1 MAKQT
6 EKRYSQYCRNNLI
19 FNVIDSGPIDGN
31 PVILLHGFPETAHSW
46 QATSTILN
54 QQNFRTFAIE
64 QRGYSLA
71 ASPQGRFQYAI
82 TELVADVKSL
92 IDLLGQPVYVIGH
105 DWGSIV
111 ACELA
116 QQYPNLVKHLTLVSV
131 PHTGAFLKSM
141 LSSTQIFTS
150 YYIGFF
156 QLPLIPEL
164 LFKRAKSLSHILL
177 KNSGMNAEQIK
188 DFQQHFIQE
197 NRIGTAINW
206 YRSMPLAPIR
216 STFKKVKVPTLFI
229 WGNQDIAIGKKSAQ
243 LNKQFFTGV
252 YQEIYLD
259 ATHWIPV
266 QNAEQLS
273 QSFIN
278 AVNGGEANAS

>member
-6 EKRYSQYCRNNLI
+6 EKRYRQYCRNNLI
-19 FNVIDSGPIDGN
+19 FNVIDSGPMDGN
-31 PVILLHGFPETAHSW
+31 PVILLHGFPETAQSW
-46 QATSTILN
+46 QATSEILN
-54 QQNFRTFAIE
+54 QHNFRTFAID
-64 QRGYSLA
+64 QRGYSLTA
-71 ASPQGRFQYAI
+71 APKGRFQYSI
-82 TELVADVKSL
+82 DELVADVKAF
-92 IDLLGQPVYVIGH
+92 IDLLAKPVYVIGH

-116 QQYPNLVKHLTLVSV
+116 LQYPELVKHLTLVSV

-156 QLPLIPEL
+156 QLPFIPEL
-164 LFKRAKSLSHILL
+164 LFKRAKSLSHLLL
-177 KNSGMNAEQIK
+177 KNSGMSAEQII
-188 DFQQHFIQE
+188 DFNQHFIQE

-216 STFKKVKVPTLFI
+216 SSFKKVKVPTLFV
-229 WGNQDIAIGKKSAQ
+229 WGNKDIAIGKKSAE
-243 LNKQFFTGV
+243 LNKQFFTGQ
-252 YQEIYLD
+252 YQEVHMN
-259 ATHWIPV
+259 ATHWIPS

-273 QSFIN
+273 HYFMN
-278 AVNGGEANAS
+278 AVN

>member
-1 MAKQT
+1 MAKQS
-6 EKRYSQYCRNNLI
+6 EKRYSQYCRNNLT

-31 PVILLHGFPETAHSW
+31 PIILLHGFPETAQSW

-64 QRGYSLA
+64 QRGYSLT
-71 ASPQGRFQYAI
+71 ASPKGRFQYAL
-82 TELVADVKSL
+82 TELVADVKSF
-92 IDLLGQPVYVIGH
+92 IDLLGEPVYVIGH

-141 LSSTQIFTS
+141 LSSTQILTS

-156 QLPLIPEL
+156 QLPFIPEL
-164 LFKRAKSLSHILL
+164 LFKRAKLLSHIFL

-188 DFQQHFIQE
+188 DFQQYFIQE

-206 YRSMPLAPIR
+206 YRSMPLAPIS
-216 STFKKVKVPTLFI
+216 STFKKVKVPTLYI
-229 WGNQDIAIGKKSAQ
+229 WGNKDIAVGKKSAQ
-243 LNKQFFTGV
+243 LNKQFFIGP
-252 YQEIYLD
+252 YQEVHMD
-259 ATHWIPV
+259 ATHWIPA

-273 QSFIN
+273 QYFLN
-278 AVNGGEANAS
+278 AVN

>member
-1 MAKQT
+1 MAKKT
-6 EKRYSQYCRNNLI
+6 ATRYSEYHRNNLI
-19 FNVIDSGPIDGN
+19 FKVIDTGPIDGK

-46 QATSTILN
+46 QATSEILN
-54 QQNFRTFAIE
+54 QHNFRTFAIE
-64 QRGYSLA
+64 QRGYSLTA
-71 ASPQGRFQYAI
+71 APKGRFQYSI
-82 TELVADVKSL
+82 GELVADVKAF
-92 IDLLGQPVYVIGH
+92 IDLLGKPVYVIGH

-116 QQYPNLVKHLTLVSV
+116 LQYPNLVKHLTLVSV
-131 PHTGAFLKSM
+131 PHTGAFLKAM

-156 QLPLIPEL
+156 QLPFIPEL
-164 LFKRAKSLSHILL
+164 LFKRAKTLSHFLL
-177 KNSGMNAEQIK
+177 KNSGMNTAQIN
-188 DFQQHFIQE
+188 DFQQYFVQE
-197 NRIGTAINW
+197 DRIGAAINW

-216 STFKKVKVPTLFI
+216 STFKKVKVPALFI

-243 LNKQFFTGV
+243 LNKHFFAGP
-252 YQEIYLD
+252 YQEVHLD

-273 QSFIN
+273 HYFLK
-278 AVNGGEANAS
+278 AVN

>member
-6 EKRYSQYCRNNLI
+6 EKRYRQYCRNNLI

-31 PVILLHGFPETAHSW
+31 PVILLHGFPETAQSW
-46 QATSTILN
+46 QATSEILN
-54 QQNFRTFAIE
+54 QHNFRTFAIE
-64 QRGYSLA
+64 QRGYSLTA
-71 ASPQGRFQYAI
+71 APKGRFQYSI
-82 TELVADVKSL
+82 DELVADVKAF
-92 IDLLGQPVYVIGH
+92 IDLLGKPVYVIGH

-116 QQYPNLVKHLTLVSV
+116 LQYPELVKHLTLVSV

-156 QLPLIPEL
+156 QLPFIPEL
-164 LFKRAKSLSHILL
+164 LFKRAKSLSHLLL
-177 KNSGMNAEQIK
+177 KNSGMSAEQII
-188 DFQQHFIQE
+188 DFNQHFIQE

-216 STFKKVKVPTLFI
+216 SSFKKVKVPTLFV
-229 WGNQDIAIGKKSAQ
+229 WGNKDIAIGKKSAE
-243 LNKQFFTGV
+243 LNKQFFTGQ
-252 YQEIYLD
+252 YQEVHMN
-259 ATHWIPV
+259 ATHWIPA

-273 QSFIN
+273 HYFMN
-278 AVNGGEANAS
+278 AVN

>member
-6 EKRYSQYCRNNLI
+6 EKRYRQYCRNNLI
-19 FNVIDSGPIDGN
+19 FNVIDSGPMDGN
-31 PVILLHGFPETAHSW
+31 PVILLHGFPETAQSW
-46 QATSTILN
+46 QATSEILN
-54 QQNFRTFAIE
+54 QHNFRTFAIE
-64 QRGYSLA
+64 QRGYSLTA
-71 ASPQGRFQYAI
+71 APKGRFQYSI
-82 TELVADVKSL
+82 DELVADVKAF
-92 IDLLGQPVYVIGH
+92 INLLAKPVYVIGH

-116 QQYPNLVKHLTLVSV
+116 LQYPELVKHLTLVSV

-156 QLPLIPEL
+156 QLPFIPEL
-164 LFKRAKSLSHILL
+164 LFKRAKSLSHLLL
-177 KNSGMNAEQIK
+177 KNSGMSAEQII
-188 DFQQHFIQE
+188 DFNQHFIQE

-216 STFKKVKVPTLFI
+216 SSFKKVKVPTLFV
-229 WGNQDIAIGKKSAQ
+229 WGNKDIAIGKKSAE
-243 LNKQFFTGV
+243 LNKQFFTGK
-252 YQEIYLD
+252 YQEVHMN
-259 ATHWIPV
+259 ATHWIPS

-273 QSFIN
+273 HYFMN
-278 AVNGGEANAS
+278 AVN

>member
-6 EKRYSQYCRNNLI
+6 EKRYRQYGRNNLI

-31 PVILLHGFPETAHSW
+31 PVILLHGFPETAQSW
-46 QATSTILN
+46 QATSEILN
-54 QQNFRTFAIE
+54 QHNFRTFAIE
-64 QRGYSLA
+64 QRGYSLTA
-71 ASPQGRFQYAI
+71 APKGRFQYSI
-82 TELVADVKSL
+82 DELVADVKAF
-92 IDLLGQPVYVIGH
+92 IDLLGKPVYVIGH

-116 QQYPNLVKHLTLVSV
+116 LQYPELVKHLTLVSV

-156 QLPLIPEL
+156 QLPFIPEL
-164 LFKRAKSLSHILL
+164 LFKRAKSLSHVLL
-177 KNSGMNAEQIK
+177 KNSGMSAEQII
-188 DFQQHFIQE
+188 DFNQHFIQE

-216 STFKKVKVPTLFI
+216 SSFKKVKVPTLFV
-229 WGNQDIAIGKKSAQ
+229 WGNKDIAIGKKSAE
-243 LNKQFFTGV
+243 LNKQFFTGK
-252 YQEIYLD
+252 YQEVHMN
-259 ATHWIPV
+259 ATHWIPA
-266 QNAEQLS
+266 QNAEQFS
-273 QSFIN
+273 HYFMN
-278 AVNGGEANAS
+278 AVN

>member
-6 EKRYSQYCRNNLI
+6 EKRYRQYCRNNLI
-19 FNVIDSGPIDGN
+19 FNVIDSGPMDGN
-31 PVILLHGFPETAHSW
+31 PVILLHGFPETVQSW
-46 QATSTILN
+46 QATSEILN
-54 QQNFRTFAIE
+54 QHNFRTFAIE
-64 QRGYSLA
+64 QRGYSLTA
-71 ASPQGRFQYAI
+71 APKGRFQYSI
-82 TELVADVKSL
+82 DELVADVKAF
-92 IDLLGQPVYVIGH
+92 IDLLGKPVYIIGH

-116 QQYPNLVKHLTLVSV
+116 LQYPELVKHLTLVSV

-156 QLPLIPEL
+156 QLPFIPEL
-164 LFKRAKSLSHILL
+164 LFKRAKSLSHLLL
-177 KNSGMNAEQIK
+177 KNSGMSAEQIIE
-188 DFQQHFIQE
+188 FNQHFIQE

-216 STFKKVKVPTLFI
+216 SSFKKVKVPTLFV
-229 WGNQDIAIGKKSAQ
+229 WGNKDIAIGKKSAE
-243 LNKQFFTGV
+243 LNKQFFTGQ
-252 YQEIYLD
+252 YQEVHMN
-259 ATHWIPV
+259 ATHWIPA

-273 QSFIN
+273 HYFMN
-278 AVNGGEANAS
+278 AVN

>member
-1 MAKQT
+1 MVKQT
-6 EKRYSQYCRNNLI
+6 QKRYSQYSRNNLI
-19 FNVIDSGPIDGN
+19 FNVIDSGPIDGK

-46 QATSTILN
+46 QATSALLN

-64 QRGYSLA
+64 QRGYSQA
-71 ASPQGRFQYAI
+71 ASPKGRFQYAI
-82 TELVADVKSL
+82 AELAADVKSF

-116 QQYPNLVKHLTLVSV
+116 RQHPELVKHLTLISV
-131 PHTGAFLKSM
+131 PHTGAFLKAM
-141 LSSTQIFTS
+141 LTSTQFFSS

-156 QLPLIPEL
+156 QLPFIPEL
-164 LFKRAKSLSHILL
+164 FFKRATTLSHLLL

-188 DFQQHFIQE
+188 NFQQYLIQE
-197 NRIGTAINW
+197 NRIGTAIHW
-206 YRSMPLAPIR
+206 YRSMPLTPIL
-216 STFKKVKVPTLFI
+216 STFQKVKVPTLFI
-229 WGNQDIAIGKKSAQ
+229 WGDKDIAVGRKSAQ
-243 LNKQFFTGV
+243 LNKKFFTGS

-259 ATHWIPV
+259 ATHWIPS

-273 QSFIN
+273 HHFIN
-278 AVNGGEANAS
+278 AVNGGEAHAS